1 MGKLIDALNHRDL
14 KEMRNEISAFL
25 SCMLDDYLIEAKE
38 MVDNSSLD
46 NCEEKSFY
54 DSDVY
59 GSLC

>member
-46 NCEEKSFY
+46 NCEETIF
-54 DSDVY
+54 V
-59 GSLC
+59 